1 MLAKINSATL
11 YGIDVINV
19 ICEVDQSPSTQRVSV
34 VGLPDATVKESTDR
48 VMSAI
53 RNSNYATM
61 HGKITVNLSPADVRK
76 EGPSFDLP
84 IAIAMLSSVGE
95 INIENLKD
103 FLIMGE
109 LALDGEVRP
118 VKGILPFA
126 MHAKGKFKKL
136 LIPKKNVREASVV
149 DGVEIYPVSTLI
161 EAVEVI
167 NNPKIKPYESKE
179 DVFSLLTKM
188 SYDVDFGEI
197 SGQGPARRAMEIAAA
212 GGHNILLIGSPGS
225 GKTMLSSRL
234 PTILPPLTKEEALEV
249 TKIYSVKGMLTEE
262 IPLITQRKFR
272 SPHHTVSGAGMAGGG
287 TYPSPGEIS
296 LAHNGVL
303 FLDEF
308 PEFNREVLEILRQ
321 PLEDGVV
328 TISRAMASFSY
339 PAKFMLVAA
348 MNPCPCGYYGDK
360 EKECTC
366 TAMERR
372 KYLRK
377 ISGPLL
383 DRIDIHIEMPRL
395 SKDELLEKNDEEKSD
410 KPLGEMSEPIRK
422 RVIAARERQKER
434 FKNSA
439 IHSNAQMNAR
449 QLKQFVKIDDKC
461 KAILGNA
468 INNLQLSA
476 RAYDK
481 ILKLALT
488 IADLENS
495 DVITSNHILEAVT
508 FRTVVKK
515 YWN

>member
-11 YGIDVINV
+11 MGLDVINV
-19 ICEVDQSPSTQRVSV
+19 ICEVDQYTGLQKISV

-53 RNSNYATM
+53 KNSGYLNLR
-61 HGKITVNLSPADVRK
+61 GRIVVNLSPADVKK

-84 IAIAMLSSVGE
+84 IAIAMLSGVGE
-95 INIENLKD
+95 INTDNLKD
-103 FLIMGE
+103 FMIMGE

-118 VKGILPFA
+118 VKGVLPVT
-126 MHAKGKFKKL
+126 MHSKGQFKGII
-136 LIPKKNVREASVV
+136 IPEKNVKEASVI
-149 DGVEIYPVSTLI
+149 DGIDIYPVSNLV
-161 EAVEVI
+161 EAVKVI
-167 NNPKIKPYESKE
+167 NDENRKPYVVKE
-179 DVFSLLTKM
+179 DIFTKL
-188 SYDVDFGEI
+188 SNTAYDLDFADI
-197 SGQGPARRAMEIAAA
+197 KGQEQARRAMEIAAA

-225 GKTMLSSRL
+225 GKTMLSSRI
-234 PTILPPLTKEEALEV
+234 PSILPPLTKDEALDV
-249 TKIYSVKGMLTEE
+249 TKIYSVKGMLSEE
-262 IPLITQRKFR
+262 IPIITHRKFR
-272 SPHHTVSGAGMAGGG
+272 SPHHTISDAGMAGGG

-308 PEFNREVLEILRQ
+308 PEFHREVLEILRQ

-328 TISRAMASFSY
+328 TISRAVATLTY

-348 MNPCPCGYYGDK
+348 MNPCPCGYFGDK

-366 TAMERR
+366 SIGEKRR
-372 KYLRK
+372 YLRK

-383 DRIDIHIEMPRL
+383 DRIDIHIEVPRL
-395 SKDELLEKNDEEKSD
+395 SKEELLD
-410 KPLGEMSEPIRK
+410 KKTGEDSLSIRK
-422 RVIAARERQKER
+422 RVIAARERQLKR
-434 FKNSA
+434 FAGSK
-439 IHSNAQMNAR
+439 IFSNAQMSAK
-449 QLKQFVKIDDKC
+449 QLKEFVELDDKC

-481 ILKLALT
+481 ILKLART
-488 IADLENS
+488 IADLDNS
-495 DVITSNHILEAVT
+495 DSIAVEHILEAVSY
-508 FRTVVKK
+508 RTIVKK